1 MQKKHQILITGSS
14 GMLGI
19 DLSQELGGGC
29 EVVGADIVHSPQSI
43 VHSFKECDITDEKV
57 VLDVVTEVRPDIVI
71 HTAAM
76 TDVDECETNKDK
88 AYKINSEGTWNV
100 ALGCKKINASLIYI
114 STDFVFD
121 GKKKEPYKESDKV
134 SPLSVYGDS
143 KLKGEEAVKKAIK
156 RYFIVRTSW
165 LYGGHG
171 KNFVDTIL
179 LKAKAGQTLKVVDD
193 QSGSPT
199 YTKDLAKALH
209 ALLDKMFTGSGL
221 EIADYGTYHVSNSGS
236 VSWCDYAKEIISSA
250 GLKVKVEPISSK
262 ELDAPANRPAMS
274 VLDNSK
280 FAGFTGYRMKG
291 WKDALRE
298 YLITKVT

>member
-1 MQKKHQILITGSS
+1 
-14 GMLGI
+14 
-19 DLSQELGGGC
+19 
-29 EVVGADIVHSPQSI
+29 
-43 VHSFKECDITDEKV
+43 
-57 VLDVVTEVRPDIVI
+57 
-71 HTAAM
+71 
-76 TDVDECETNKDK
+76 
-88 AYKINSEGTWNV
+88 
-100 ALGCKKINASLIYI
+100 
-114 STDFVFD
+114 
-121 GKKKEPYKESDKV
+121 
-134 SPLSVYGDS
+134 LSVYGDS
-143 KLKGEEAVKKAIK
+143 KLKGEEAVKNISKK
-156 RYFIVRTSW
+156 HFIVRTSW
-165 LYGGHG
+165 LYGKHG

-179 LKAKAGQTLKVVDD
+179 LKAKALQTLKVVDD
-193 QSGSPT
+193 QSGTPT

-209 ALLDKMFTGSGL
+209 ALLDKIFTPGGVQA
-221 EIADYGTYHVSNSGS
+221 ADYGIYHVSNSGS